1 MQSAD
6 TRKKTSLSCKVFNR
20 RFALHCWWIS
30 VFDCGFIN
38 VALLSQGNASSTR
51 KRTYRLRFASSVSL
65 LHVAF
70 TGIIVKP
77 NVKFHV
83 NVSADR
89 DWIVLNRKHKVF
101 VSELLDQKLA
111 NEQQLDS

>member
-6 TRKKTSLSCKVFNR
+6 TRKKTSLSCKVFIVS
-20 RFALHCWWIS
+20 ALHCWWIS
-30 VFDCGFIN
+30 VFIN

>member
-1 MQSAD
+1 MQSTD
-6 TRKKTSLSCKVFNR
+6 KSKKLLFPV
-20 RFALHCWWIS
+20 RFYLRIALHGWWIS

-38 VALLSQGNASSTR
+38 VVLLSQGNVLSAR
-51 KRTYRLRFASSVSL
+51 KRTHRLRFASSVSL

-70 TGIIVKP
+70 TGIIVKL

-89 DWIVLNRKHKVF
+89 DWFVSNRKHKMF

-111 NEQQLDS
+111 NEQQLES

>member
-1 MQSAD
+1 M
-6 TRKKTSLSCKVFNR
+6 
-20 RFALHCWWIS
+20 
-30 VFDCGFIN
+30 FIN

-89 DWIVLNRKHKVF
+89 DWIVLNRKHEVF